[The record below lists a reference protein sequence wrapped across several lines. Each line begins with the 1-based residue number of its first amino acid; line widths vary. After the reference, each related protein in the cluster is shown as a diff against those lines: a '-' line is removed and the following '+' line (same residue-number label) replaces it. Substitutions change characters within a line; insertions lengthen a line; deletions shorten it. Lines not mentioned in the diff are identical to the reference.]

1 MVLSD
6 LVSEYYYVK
15 NILDPCKDYFTT
27 CNDIIDNYFSS
38 ISRYANNYF
47 KAASITEAHKNNL
60 ISGLSNTYSE
70 TYNQITKLIT
80 LSFPFYG
87 ALAKLETY
95 KFSNP
100 LLKENVLEF
109 LNYGQSVMES
119 TNKIITAQLP
129 GMKTEMLLPE
139 LISPLQ
145 KLMRTYHTLTQL
157 YSHLHSAD
165 EIIMEK
171 LPESVVEDERY
182 NTFELRSYKKNISLD
197 DYSKDLHSI
206 FLFISQLE
214 VLKKADEITPC
225 IYLRKIESGSL
236 RLAFGS
242 NTIELNSISD
252 IIRSITE
259 GIRTFRLTSVEKSA
273 MAENTRKLRIENDT
287 KELSIINSQIKTLCE
302 TLNLSS
308 ENPEDVEKIQ
318 KLCLPIVRY
327 INNNPIGKA
336 GDYKYD
342 LTHELELLEDFYLR
356 N

>member
-15 NILDPCKDYFTT
+15 NVLDPCEDYFET

-38 ISRYANNYF
+38 VSRYVNNYF
-47 KAASITEAHKNNL
+47 RLPSVNEGHKNTL
-60 ISGLSNTYSE
+60 INGLSSTYSQ

-87 ALAKLETY
+87 ALAKLEAHP
-95 KFSNP
+95 FIDP
-100 LLKENVLEF
+100 LLSDRVLEF
-109 LNYGQSVMES
+109 LDYGKAVMNS
-119 TNKIITAQLP
+119 TNEIITAQLP
-129 GMKTEMLLPE
+129 GMKTEMLLPK

-165 EIIMEK
+165 QTIMEE
-171 LPESVVEDERY
+171 LPQSVVNDNHY
-182 NTFELRSYKKNISLD
+182 NTFELRSYKKETSLEE
-197 DYSKDLHSI
+197 YSKDLHS
-206 FLFISQLE
+206 LFSFINQLE
-214 VLKKADEITPC
+214 ILKKDGDIVPRV
-225 IYLRKIESGSL
+225 YLRKIESGSL
-236 RLAFGS
+236 RLSFGS
-242 NTIELNSISD
+242 NTIELSSISD

-259 GIRTFRLTSVEKSA
+259 GIRTFRLTSAEKHA
-273 MAENTRKLRIENDT
+273 MEENTRKIQIENDT
-287 KELSIINSQIKTLCE
+287 KELHIINSQIKILCQTLG
-302 TLNLSS
+302 LSS
-308 ENPEDVEKIQ
+308 DNPEDVEKIQ

-327 INNNPIGKA
+327 INNNPVGKA